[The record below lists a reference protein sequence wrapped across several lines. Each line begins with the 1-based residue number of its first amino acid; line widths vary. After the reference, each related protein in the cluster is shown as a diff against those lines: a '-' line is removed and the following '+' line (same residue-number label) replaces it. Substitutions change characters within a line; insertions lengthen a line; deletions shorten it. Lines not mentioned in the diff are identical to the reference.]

1 MKRPI
6 WLFSMDTE
14 QFSSPPLVT
23 GGLVAYFLERGAT
36 ADGTEIELVH
46 FRQSEDIAEWVRR
59 SWHGAARET
68 AVRALQAG
76 QAPLLGFSCYTW
88 NVAAFLELIGTLRA
102 DVPELTVVVGGPHV
116 QEAEEFLV
124 SDGIDAV
131 VLGEGEST
139 FCELADAADRAQWA
153 GIGGLAYRDHTGRLH
168 RTPPRA
174 RRVDLSD
181 LPSALDV
188 IELRDAAGQPR
199 YPRAAI
205 ETSRGCPFRCAFCE
219 WGTGAIGTKMY
230 QFPLERFRD
239 EVERLIAG
247 GVDDIWLCDSN
258 FGALPEDLEKARILV
273 DVRRRTGRPSTFA
286 TSWHKQHNAR
296 VREIV
301 LLLHESGMLQ
311 HYNLALQTLTP
322 LALELSHRKNLR
334 SNQYEPIAKDMAE
347 AGVSVAT
354 ELIWGLPGDTLHEFE
369 QHLDRLSAVFPNI
382 NIFGYTLLP
391 GTEFYARRNEYQI
404 DAIPV
409 AGYGRAHGEYVV
421 GCQSF
426 DRDEG
431 IEGYYL
437 ISAHI
442 LLVRGYVIPFTARYL
457 ALGGGFAVSAFLR
470 ATLRALAAEF
480 AADLPALDLTDRMT
494 VYENRAALY
503 VAALRDEERA
513 FRTIAAVLDAS
524 LRAAG
529 ITGERARH
537 AHQVLEL
544 DRAFCPKAGPGGIRE
559 TSFDFDAVTA
569 SHFLGRMELPSPEC
583 FATVETSI
591 AIRHVGHVGE
601 VLVDPDG
608 GSWMRG
614 IAVESSGEAA
624 GTGPET
630 GLSASAHP

>member
-1 MKRPI
+1 MKRPV

-23 GGLVAYFLERGAT
+23 GALQAYFQRYGRTAAT
-36 ADGTEIELVH
+36 TEIELVH
-46 FRQSEDIAEWVRR
+46 FSSWEAIAVWLAEDWRR
-59 SWHGAARET
+59 DAVDRARRAA
-68 AVRALQAG
+68 AAG
-76 QAPLLGFSCYTW
+76 LSPLVGFSCYTW
-88 NVAAFLELIGTLRA
+88 NIAPFLELIPALRA
-102 DVPELTVVVGGPHV
+102 DVPALTVIAGGPHV
-116 QEAEEFLV
+116 QSAEEFLPH
-124 SDGIDAV
+124 DGIDVV

-139 FCELADAADRAQWA
+139 FCELLDAAGRDEWARIA
-153 GIGGLAYRDHTGRLH
+153 GIAYVDGGAVRRSA
-168 RTPPRA
+168 PRP

-188 IELRDAAGQPR
+188 IELRDAAGRPR

-230 QFPLERFRD
+230 QFPLARFRD

-258 FGALPEDLEKARILV
+258 FGALPEDLEKAKILV

-301 LLLHESGMLQ
+301 LMLHESGMLQ

-322 LALELSHRKNLR
+322 RALELSHRKNLR
-334 SNQYEPIAKDMAE
+334 SNQYEPIAKEMAE

-354 ELIWGLPGDTLHEFE
+354 ELIWGLPGDNLRDFE
-369 QHLDRLSAVFPNI
+369 SHLDRLSAVFPNI

-391 GTEFYARRNEYQI
+391 GTEFYARREEYRI

-421 GCQSF
+421 GCESF

-442 LLVRGYVIPFTARYL
+442 LLVRGYVIPFIARYL
-457 ALGGGFAVSAFLR
+457 ALLGGFGVSRFLR
-470 ATLRALAAEF
+470 ATLRALAAQF
-480 AADLPALDLTDRMT
+480 AVELPAIDLADRMT
-494 VYENRAALY
+494 VYENRAELY
-503 VAALRDEERA
+503 VAALRNEERA
-513 FRTIAAVLDAS
+513 FGVIGDVLEDS

-529 ITGERARH
+529 FSVEDRRNAAR
-537 AHQVLEL
+537 VLEL
-544 DRAFCPKAGPGGIRE
+544 DRAFCPRVGPGGVGE
-559 TSFDFDAVTA
+559 VHFDFDAAAATY
-569 SHFLGRMELPSPEC
+569 HLGRMELPPPAC
-583 FATVETSI
+583 FEAAAGSLR
-591 AIRHVGHVGE
+591 IRHPGHVGE
-601 VLVDPDG
+601 VLIDPDG

-614 IAVESSGEAA
+614 MLAEPTLPAA
-624 GTGPET
+624 RPDTALPVA
-630 GLSASAHP
+630 LQM

>member
-1 MKRPI
+1 MKRPV

-23 GGLVAYFLERGAT
+23 GGLKAYFLGRGKT
-36 ADGTEIELVH
+36 ADRSEIELVH
-46 FRQSEDIAEWVRR
+46 FHRHEDIGEWI
-59 SWHGAARET
+59 RET
-68 AVRALQAG
+68 WYSDAAGIARRAVEMGLE
-76 QAPLLGFSCYTW
+76 PLVGFSCYTW
-88 NVAAFLELIGTLRA
+88 NVAAFLDLISALRA
-102 DVPELTVVVGGPHV
+102 DVPQLTVVVGGPHV
-116 QEAEEFLV
+116 QSAEDFLI
-124 SDGIDAV
+124 SDGIDVV

-139 FCELADAADRAQWA
+139 LAELLDASDRSQWPN
-153 GIGGLAYRDHTGRLH
+153 IEGLAFCADGRIQHTA
-168 RTPPRA
+168 PRA

-188 IELRDAAGQPR
+188 IELRDGEGRPR

-205 ETSRGCPFRCAFCE
+205 ETARGCPFRCAFCE

-322 LALELSHRKNLR
+322 LALDLSHRKNLR
-334 SNQYEPIAKDMAE
+334 SNQYEPIAKEMAE

-354 ELIWGLPGDTLHEFE
+354 ELIWGLPGDNLRDFE
-369 QHLDRLSAVFPNI
+369 AHLDRLSAVFPNI

-391 GTEFYARRNEYQI
+391 GTEFYARREEYQI

-426 DRDEG
+426 TRDEG
-431 IEGYYL
+431 IEGYFL

-457 ALGGGFAVSAFLR
+457 ALRGDFAVSAFLR
-470 ATLRALAAEF
+470 ATLRALAAES
-480 AADLPALDLTDRMT
+480 AADLPDLDLSDRMT

-513 FRTIAAVLDAS
+513 FAAIGNVLDSS

-529 ITGERARH
+529 FSRQARRT
-537 AHQVLEL
+537 AAQVLEL
-544 DRAFCPKAGPGGIRE
+544 DRAFCPRVGAGGISE
-559 TSFDFDAVTA
+559 VYFDFEAAAA
-569 SHFLGRMELPSPEC
+569 SYHLSRMEMPPPEC
-583 FATVETSI
+583 FAPLVTSLT
-591 AIRHVGHVGE
+591 IRHPGHVGE
-601 VLVDPDG
+601 VLIDPDG

-614 IAVESSGEAA
+614 VQTE
-624 GTGPET
+624 P
-630 GLSASAHP
+630 LSHDSQTEHSQPVALQF

>member
-1 MKRPI
+1 MKRPL

-23 GGLVAYFLERGAT
+23 GALKSYFLRNGTT
-36 ADGTEIELVH
+36 ADATTIELVH
-46 FRQSEDIAEWVRR
+46 FHRREEIGEWLHDVWRHGGSEVARR
-59 SWHGAARET
+59 AVAAGAA
-68 AVRALQAG
+68 
-76 QAPLLGFSCYTW
+76 PLVGFSCYTW
-88 NVAAFLELIGTLRA
+88 NIAEFLALIGELRA
-102 DVPELTVVVGGPHV
+102 DVPQLTVVVGGPHV
-116 QEAEEFLV
+116 QSAEDFL
-124 SDGIDAV
+124 SGDGIDAV

-139 FCELADAADRAQWA
+139 FCELVDVADRRQWERIA
-153 GIGGLAYRDHTGRLH
+153 GLAYVDNGRVV
-168 RTPPRA
+168 RTPARP

-181 LPSALDV
+181 LPTALDV
-188 IELRDAAGQPR
+188 IELRDANGQPL

-258 FGALPEDLEKARILV
+258 FGALPEDLEKAKILV

-301 LLLHESGMLQ
+301 LMLHESGMLQ

-322 LALELSHRKNLR
+322 QALELSHRKNLR
-334 SNQYEPIAKDMAE
+334 SNQYEPIAKEMAE

-354 ELIWGLPGDTLHEFE
+354 ELIWGLPGDNLRDFE
-369 QHLDRLSAVFPNI
+369 SHLDRLSAVFPNI

-391 GTEFYARRNEYQI
+391 GTEFYARRQEYRI
-404 DAIPV
+404 EAIPV

-421 GCQSF
+421 GCESF

-431 IEGYYL
+431 IEGYFL

-457 ALGGGFAVSAFLR
+457 ALGGGFGVSRFLR

-480 AADLPALDLTDRMT
+480 AVELPGIDLTDRMT

-503 VAALRDEERA
+503 VAALRHEARA
-513 FRTIAAVLDAS
+513 FATIGGVLDSS
-524 LRAAG
+524 LREAGFSRQARGAA
-529 ITGERARH
+529 AR
-537 AHQVLEL
+537 VLDL
-544 DRAFCPKAGPGGIRE
+544 DRAFCPRVGPGGISE
-559 TSFDFDAVTA
+559 FSFDFDAA
-569 SHFLGRMELPSPEC
+569 AAGYHLGRMEMPPPDC
-583 FATVETSI
+583 FAPRPTSL
-591 AIRHVGHVGE
+591 AIRHPGHVGE
-601 VLVDPDG
+601 VLIDPDG

-614 IAVESSGEAA
+614 ILVEPTRPIAP
-624 GTGPET
+624 PEMA
-630 GLSASAHP
+630 LSVASQI

>member
-23 GGLVAYFLERGAT
+23 GGLKSYFLQRGAT
-36 ADGTEIELVH
+36 ATSTAIELVH
-46 FRQSEDIAEWVRR
+46 FRQREDIAEWVQQ
-59 SWHGAARET
+59 SWRGGARET
-68 AVRALQAG
+68 AARALRAG

-88 NVAAFLELIGTLRA
+88 NVAAFLELIGALRA
-102 DVPELTVVVGGPHV
+102 DMPELTIVVGGPHV
-116 QEAEEFLV
+116 QAAEEFLV

-139 FCELADAADRAQWA
+139 FCEFVDASNREAWA
-153 GIGGLAYRDHTGRLH
+153 AIAGLAYRDDDGHLH
-168 RTPPRA
+168 RTAPRA
-174 RRVDLSD
+174 RRIDLSD

-188 IELRDAAGQPR
+188 IELRDGAGRPR

-301 LLLHESGMLQ
+301 LLLHQSGMLQ

-322 LALELSHRKNLR
+322 MALELSHRKNLR
-334 SNQYEPIAKDMAE
+334 SNQYEPIAKEMAE

-354 ELIWGLPGDTLHEFE
+354 ELIWGLPGDNLAEFE

-391 GTEFYARRNEYQI
+391 GSEFYARRDEYEI
-404 DAIPV
+404 EAIPV

-421 GCQSF
+421 GCHTF
-426 DRDEG
+426 ERDEG

-442 LLVRGYVIPFTARYL
+442 VLVRGYVIPFTARYL
-457 ALGGGFAVSAFLR
+457 ALGGGFGVSAFLR
-470 ATLRALAAEF
+470 AALRALAAEF
-480 AADLPALDLTDRMT
+480 AADLPQLDLRDRMT

-513 FRTIAAVLDAS
+513 FRTIATVLDTS

-529 ITGERARH
+529 IDRETSRRAH
-537 AHQVLEL
+537 MVLQI
-544 DRAFCPKAGPGGIRE
+544 DRAFCPKVGPGGIRE
-559 TSFDFDAVTA
+559 ECFNFDAATA
-569 SHFLGRMELPSPEC
+569 SHFLGRMELPPAES
-583 FATVETSI
+583 FAARSI
-591 AIRHVGHVGE
+591 SMSVRHVGHVGE
-601 VLVDPDG
+601 VLIDPDG

-614 IAVESSGEAA
+614 VAVDAA
-624 GTGPET
+624 GPGAVST
-630 GLSASAHP
+630 LRSALPSAAHA